1 MELKEAIDLLKAH
14 NIWRRYDGEITESP
28 KMLDPKQIGIAI
40 DVVVN
45 NFELSNVKKCVC
57 DYPLISFYH
66 QQIDYCGNCELELDL
81 YLLNK

>member
-28 KMLDPKQIGIAI
+28 KMENPKQIGIAI

-57 DYPLISFYH
+57 DYPLIRLGNQH
-66 QQIDYCGNCELELDL
+66 LEYCGNCELDL
-81 YLLNK
+81 Y